1 MFNLNYIQSTN
12 FLYMVSELMIKV
24 QGLNEVI
31 LQLIS
36 FWFWFEYFF

>member
-36 FWFWFEYFF
+36 F